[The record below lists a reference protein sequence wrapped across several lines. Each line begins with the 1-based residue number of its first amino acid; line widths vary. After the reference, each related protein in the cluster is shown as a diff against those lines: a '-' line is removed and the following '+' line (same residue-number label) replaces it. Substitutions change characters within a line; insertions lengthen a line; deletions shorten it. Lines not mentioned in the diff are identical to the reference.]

1 MASVC
6 EECSDSIG
14 DKHCVD
20 CDRSFCLSCKLT
32 HLTVGK
38 FPTHIFYNVEPVRE
52 NSLIEQNL
60 INQRKTDTLIKPVV
74 LMADLDIENL
84 PHNYGLDTENIPD
97 NTDWDGKQKDATHA
111 TTDNKTDADV
121 RVDKVSTAKS
131 ESSNKAEKPKEET
144 NETFEQASENVNSKI
159 VEDKSDDK
167 KETTEASSAQIKPKA
182 NTNSIPDVIIDTEK
196 DKRIFELTETDKI
209 KDPNKS
215 HEIVPTDKANDD
227 SKNYRSEKTAY
238 SILEVTSMCNDH
250 SEDFIFICDRC
261 DVPVC
266 KICVVRE
273 HKGHKLSDI
282 EETATMRE
290 NALANVLTP
299 RIAGAVRNSSEMSLN
314 LSTFD
319 SEINEVNRAIER
331 HGESIKELVDR
342 QVALMVK
349 NVKERAG
356 RRKNKYSDVN
366 DTLNDA
372 VVKGKQLQQRHQDLT
387 KSKNDGALILQ
398 LKKLSKDASDFH
410 YPSVPNFPTVK
421 YHPPKVTEGD
431 VESLFGAFSFIDMDP
446 KSNRLPKM
454 IPPANIYST
463 PKHRWQCCRCGTD
476 QLNE

>member
-20 CDRSFCLSCKLT
+20 CDRYFCLNCKLT
-32 HLTVGK
+32 HLNVDK
-38 FPTHIFYNVEPVRE
+38 FPTHLFHNVEPVKEKRRSE
-52 NSLIEQNL
+52 NHSQ
-60 INQRKTDTLIKPVV
+60 NQRKSDTLIKPAVQ
-74 LMADLDIENL
+74 MADLDIENL
-84 PHNYGLDTENIPD
+84 PHNYGDPDKNTD
-97 NTDWDGKQKDATHA
+97 NTDWDGKKKDATPA
-111 TTDNKTDADV
+111 TTDNKTDTVVKTDT
-121 RVDKVSTAKS
+121 VSTKS

-144 NETFEQASENVNSKI
+144 NEIFEQPSENVTSKN
-159 VEDKSDDK
+159 VPDKPDDK
-167 KETTEASSAQIKPKA
+167 KETNKPSSA
-182 NTNSIPDVIIDTEK
+182 NTNSIPDILSDTEK
-196 DKRIFELTETDKI
+196 DKRIFELTETEKI
-209 KDPNKS
+209 KEPNKS
-215 HEIVPTDKANDD
+215 HEIVPTDKTNKE

-250 SEDFIFICDRC
+250 SEEDFIFICDRC

-290 NALANVLTP
+290 NALAHVLTP

-331 HGESIKELVDR
+331 HGQSIKELVDR
-342 QVALMVK
+342 QVALMVN

-372 VVKGKQLQQRHQDLT
+372 VVKGKLLQQRHQDLT

-398 LKKLSKDASDFH
+398 LKKLSKDATNFH
-410 YPSVPNFPTVK
+410 YPSVPNFPSVK

-431 VESLFGAFSFIDMDP
+431 VEALFGAFSFIDMDP
-446 KSNRLPKM
+446 RSNRLPKM

>member
-1 MASVC
+1 MASFC

-20 CDRSFCLSCKLT
+20 CDRYFCLNCKLT
-32 HLTVGK
+32 HLSVGK
-38 FPTHIFYNVEPVRE
+38 FPTHSFHNVEPVKERGPIE
-52 NSLIEQNL
+52 NDSQT
-60 INQRKTDTLIKPVV
+60 QRKADTLIKPGVV
-74 LMADLDIENL
+74 MADLDIENL
-84 PHNYGLDTENIPD
+84 PHNYGDSEKNVD
-97 NTDWDGKQKDATHA
+97 NTDWDGKQKDATQIS
-111 TTDNKTDADV
+111 TENKTDTVVKSDT
-121 RVDKVSTAKS
+121 VSTKS
-131 ESSNKAEKPKEET
+131 ESSSNKAEKPKEVT
-144 NETFEQASENVNSKI
+144 NETFDQASEPVNSKI
-159 VEDKSDDK
+159 VPDKPDDK
-167 KETTEASSAQIKPKA
+167 KETNKPSSAQIKPTA
-182 NTNSIPDVIIDTEK
+182 NTDSIPDVISDTEK
-196 DKRIFELTETDKI
+196 DKRIFELTETEKI
-209 KDPNKS
+209 KEPNKS
-215 HEIVPTDKANDD
+215 HEIVTTDKTNEE

-250 SEDFIFICDRC
+250 NEEDFIFICDRC

-290 NALANVLTP
+290 NALAHVLTP

-331 HGESIKELVDR
+331 HGQSIKELVDR
-342 QVALMVK
+342 QVELMIK

-372 VVKGKQLQQRHQDLT
+372 VVKGKLLQQRHQDLT

-398 LKKLSKDASDFH
+398 LKKLSKDATNFH

-431 VESLFGAFSFIDMDP
+431 VEALFGAFSFIDMDP
-446 KSNRLPKM
+446 RSNRLPKM